1 MKHSLI
7 VVLGP
12 TATGKSDIAVAIA
25 KQCKGEIISAD
36 SRQVYRGMDLG
47 TGKITKRE
55 MKGVPHSLLDVT
67 SPKSTFSASQFQ
79 KKARLAIKKI
89 WQKEKT
95 PILCGGTG
103 FFIDAV
109 VDGIIFPKVP
119 PNAKL
124 RTELNKKSADE
135 LFRIL
140 KKLDTARA
148 KTIDA
153 KNPHRLIRAIEIAKS
168 LGKVPQMQKNPLDA
182 EILFIGVNKPSS
194 VLKERIHI
202 RLLKR
207 LRGGM
212 LREVQKLRDDGVF
225 WKKLESFGLEYK
237 WCAKYLQKK
246 ITKEEMIHGL
256 ERDINHFAKRQMTW
270 FKRNKKIHWVENEK
284 EALQITKNS
293 LK

>member
-1 MKHSLI
+1 MKRKVI

-25 KQCKGEIISAD
+25 KQCNGEIISAD

-55 MKGVPHSLLDVT
+55 MKGVPHYLLDVA
-67 SPKSTFSASQFQ
+67 SPKSTFSVSQFQ
-79 KKARLAIKKI
+79 KKARVVIKKI

-109 VDGIIFPKVP
+109 VDGIVFPKAP
-119 PNAKL
+119 PNTKL
-124 RTELNKKSADE
+124 RTALNKKSTDE
-135 LFRIL
+135 LFSIL
-140 KKLDTARA
+140 KKLDATRA

-153 KNPHRLIRAIEIAKS
+153 KNPHRLIRAIEIAKV
-168 LGKVPQMQKNPLDA
+168 LGKVPPMQKNPLDS
-182 EILFIGVNKPSS
+182 EILFIGVNKPSD

-212 LREVQKLRDDGVF
+212 LREVQKLHDNGVS

-246 ITKEEMIHGL
+246 IRKEEMIDGL

-284 EALQITKNS
+284 EALT
-293 LK
+293 LL